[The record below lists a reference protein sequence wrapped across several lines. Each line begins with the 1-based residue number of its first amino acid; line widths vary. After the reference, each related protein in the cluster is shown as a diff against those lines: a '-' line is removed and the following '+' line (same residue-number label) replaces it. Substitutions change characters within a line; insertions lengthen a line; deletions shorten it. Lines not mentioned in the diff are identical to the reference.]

1 MSLRAFCPALRLT
14 GLLLAVLTTLPDTG
28 LAGQDAPPRD
38 TAGSP
43 GTVLH
48 QLKVG
53 QRLRVEL
60 MDGRS
65 LDGRM
70 VGHDQEG
77 VTIWD
82 DEATSLPVGDIEVV
96 WIRGDNAGKGALI
109 GAGAGLVLGVL
120 VGGYVGR
127 LASSETSDDRTLEGM
142 LVVGGLGT
150 AGGAGLG
157 ALVGLLVPRWVQRW
171 P

>member
-1 MSLRAFCPALRLT
+1 MKHEVALVAT
-14 GLLLAVLTTLPDTG
+14 MAVLTTLPSTG
-28 LAGQDAPPRD
+28 LAGQEAPPRD

-43 GTVLH
+43 DAVLL
-48 QLKVG
+48 QLKAD
-53 QRLRVEL
+53 QPLRVEL
-60 MDGRS
+60 KDGRR

-70 VGHDQEG
+70 VGHDGEG

-82 DEATSLPVGDIEVV
+82 DEATSLPVTDIEVV
-96 WIRGDNAGKGALI
+96 WTRGDNAGKGALI
-109 GAGAGLVLGVL
+109 GAGTGLVAGVL
-120 VGGYVGR
+120 LGGYVGR